1 VGGGGRVENTDT
13 EEINNFYH
21 FPNIINGD
29 IKEEEMVES
38 SSMHREMTDVQS
50 YKIMV
55 LNARWCVQY
64 RKKPWF
70 PCFRIFKIRK
80 KRSEI

>member
-1 VGGGGRVENTDT
+1 MVGEWRIPHT